1 MINGDVP
8 PGSSDR
14 CVWCTFL
21 CAGDGVAA
29 TGAVLQADL
38 AGEKKSEELPSQIL
52 GSSNI
57 LRDINRRAQSVPLSG
72 TLGK

>member
-38 AGEKKSEELPSQIL
+38 AGGKKKQKSFQ
-52 GSSNI
+52 
-57 LRDINRRAQSVPLSG
+57 V
-72 TLGK
+72 KF